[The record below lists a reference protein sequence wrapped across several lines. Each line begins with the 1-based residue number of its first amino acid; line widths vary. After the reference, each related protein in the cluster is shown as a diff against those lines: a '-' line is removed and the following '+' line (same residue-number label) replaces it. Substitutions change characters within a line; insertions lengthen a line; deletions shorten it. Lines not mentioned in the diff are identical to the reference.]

1 MKDLSSIVA
10 KFKVQG
16 TIEEIKPLGTG
27 LINDTYKVN
36 TKEADAPDYVL
47 QRINHAI
54 FQNVEMLQ
62 SNITAV
68 TNHIRKKLTEAEES
82 DIERKVLSFLET
94 EEGKAYW
101 FDGDSYWRVMVFI
114 PRAKT
119 YETVNPEYSNY
130 AGEAFGNFQAML
142 ADILETLGETIP
154 DFHNMEF
161 RLKQLREAVAKDAAG
176 RVAEVKY
183 YLDEIEKKKITA
195 VCFDNGMVGG
205 ELPYIGIDNH
215 KTGYQLAQE
224 LAEQLD
230 HKGQVGIVAGDLKQK
245 GHRERVEGFEEYMKS
260 EPEMTVKFV
269 ESGYAN
275 LQMSEQKVRDLMGQ
289 YPQIRGIMATSAV
302 TAMGL
307 VDELK
312 DTDIKIVAV
321 DEQEDSLKA
330 VENGQILALA
340 AQSGYEIGYETIH
353 YIQNLRNGK
362 HLKKKY
368 YLNAEIL
375 TQDNV
380 KEYRKKD
387 ESQKYKK

>member
-1 MKDLSSIVA
+1 MNRNIYKSNMQLFEKSFPGISEIIENCRNSIE
-10 KFKVQG
+10 K
-16 TIEEIKPLGTG
+16 
-27 LINDTYKVN
+27 
-36 TKEADAPDYVL
+36 
-47 QRINHAI
+47 
-54 FQNVEMLQ
+54 
-62 SNITAV
+62 
-68 TNHIRKKLTEAEES
+68 
-82 DIERKVLSFLET
+82 ET
-94 EEGKAYW
+94 EVYFEQAADGNKIIKVKKEDRQLYFSGK
-101 FDGDSYWRVMVFI
+101 RE
-114 PRAKT
+114 P
-119 YETVNPEYSNY
+119 
-130 AGEAFGNFQAML
+130 
-142 ADILETLGETIP
+142 ADKARI
-154 DFHNMEF
+154 
-161 RLKQLREAVAKDAAG
+161 
-176 RVAEVKY
+176 
-183 YLDEIEKKKITA
+183 EIEKWGKIDRHA
-195 VCFDNGMVGG
+195 VVFV
-205 ELPYIGIDNH
+205 
-215 KTGYQLAQE
+215 TGL
-224 LAEQLD
+224 
-230 HKGQVGIVAGDLKQK
+230 GDIAFLKHK